1 MVVITVRD
9 LPRLGVDVPDRLWPG
24 GRLVRWGRRSGPPR
38 QAGSRPPDLA
48 LIEDCPSGH
57 GCQTFRSAFVED
69 DCPCPGSPSYYTD
82 KNGGDE
88 SSQPTPALFPTA
100 SLAPANRMDGSQ
112 PDRIDEGGGVGAT
125 RPGSRA
131 Q

>member
-1 MVVITVRD
+1 MGQTSRSAPGRQES
-9 LPRLGVDVPDRLWPG
+9 LPT
-24 GRLVRWGRRSGPPR
+24 
-38 QAGSRPPDLA
+38 DLA

-57 GCQTFRSAFVED
+57 DRQTFRSAFVED

-100 SLAPANRMDGSQ
+100 SLAPANRIDGSQ
-112 PDRIDEGGGVGAT
+112 ADRIDEGGGVGAT

-131 Q
+131 R